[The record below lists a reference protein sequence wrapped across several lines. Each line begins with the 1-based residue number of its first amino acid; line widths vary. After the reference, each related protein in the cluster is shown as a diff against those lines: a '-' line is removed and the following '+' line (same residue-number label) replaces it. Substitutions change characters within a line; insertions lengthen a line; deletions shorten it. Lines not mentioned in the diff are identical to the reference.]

1 MLIDLIHPV
10 NKMRFNRRFLLWSG
24 LGATIAGVFG
34 REQLHQKAM
43 EAEQAKLQQLYDPTQ
58 LVQSAFQADVT
69 SIKDLVAVQQSAKL
83 RSPTIPYN
91 REWSKLL
98 IVGSKL
104 CTQQYLKGQYQ
115 ADYDGRISALPLYS
129 KGFTAFRQMTSFK
142 AAERVEEAIP
152 FEVPLAELA
161 STPDN
166 LDDFGDRVNRT
177 KNAIQNQVK
186 QVVKLKQQI
195 SVYYGFLLTSPT
207 LNLLMFRGTQ
217 RQLEWLEDVLAIQ
230 DTYVHPVNGTA
241 IGKVHSGIYNFYSK
255 KLAQSVREAVKTLD
269 SKKPLVISGHSLGAA
284 LATFA
289 AIDLALVL
297 PEFQPRLQVYT
308 YAGPRLGN
316 KAFVE
321 AHSQLLPNHYR
332 VANLADMIPMLPL
345 SKLLTDDFVHVGEP
359 WAFLSQQGDIMPNH
373 FVETYRQAIEQG
385 AETRSDK
392 GFDNLRVRLS

>member
-1 MLIDLIHPV
+1 MPIDRIYPV
-10 NKMRFNRRFLLWSG
+10 SKMRFNRRFLLWSG

-34 REQLHQKAM
+34 REQLKQNALK
-43 EAEQAKLQQLYDPTQ
+43 AEQAKLQQLYDPTQ
-58 LVQSAFQADVT
+58 LVQTAFQSDVT

-83 RSPTIPYN
+83 QLPTIPYN

-104 CTQQYLKGQYQ
+104 STQQYLKGQYQ
-115 ADYDGRISALPLYS
+115 PDYDGSISALPLYT
-129 KGFTAFRQMTSFK
+129 KGFTAFQQITSFK
-142 AAERVEEAIP
+142 AAERVEESIP
-152 FEVPLAELA
+152 FEVPLAELT

-166 LDDFGDRVNRT
+166 LNELGDRVNHT
-177 KNAIQNQVK
+177 KDAIRNQVK
-186 QVVKLKQQI
+186 EVVKQQI
-195 SVYYGFLLTSPT
+195 SVYYGFLLTGPAF
-207 LNLLMFRGTQ
+207 NLLLFRGTQ
-217 RQLEWLEDVLAIQ
+217 RQLEWLENLLAIQ
-230 DTYVHPVNGTA
+230 DNYVNPINGTVM
-241 IGKVHSGIYNFYSK
+241 GKVHSGIYNFYSK
-255 KLAQSVREAVKTLD
+255 KLAQSVREAVKALN
-269 SKKPLVISGHSLGAA
+269 SPKPLVISGHSLGAA

-321 AHSQLLPNHYR
+321 AHSQLIPNHYR
-332 VANLADMIPMLPL
+332 IANLADMIPMLPL

-359 WAFLSQQGDIMPNH
+359 WSFLSQQGDIMPNH
-373 FVETYRQAIEQG
+373 LVETYRQAIEQG

-392 GFDNLRVRLS
+392 GFNNVRLRLS